1 MRPDTT
7 VAIMM
12 ALGTV
17 RVGSLASS
25 DRVDTASNPRKDRQ
39 RMAAPAKIGV
49 TPPTVP
55 SPVNGATR
63 FTLPYPEIVTK
74 AITTSTTMKMIC
86 SAMIMKVAPAHHTMP
101 TILST
106 VPTAI
111 GIKIHTHGGTAGTA
125 ALM

>member
-1 MRPDTT
+1 MSPDTT

-12 ALGTV
+12 AFGTV
-17 RVGSLASS
+17 RVGSFASS

-49 TPPTVP
+49 TPLTVP
-55 SPVNGATR
+55 SPLNGATR
-63 FTLPYPEIVTK
+63 FTLPYPAMVTK

-86 SAMIMKVAPAHHTMP
+86 SARSRKLARATDTMP
-101 TILST
+101 MMLST
-106 VPTAI
+106 VTRAI
-111 GIKIHTHGGTAGTA
+111 AIRIHTHGGTAGTA